1 MWRLTISYTAGAYAP
16 ATSSSSS
23 RALLSAPAASAPLF
37 GVRQILSSVPLF
49 KRLVTPAVMSSVTP
63 TCSLLGQQAEPAC
76 VQQSKCSHCFE
87 SKLGDIGL
95 NADVHMVGRT
105 VLPYLPQSL
114 ASSSLN
120 LIQPPCPPTRPLHPF
135 LSNPGPSLPHPTS
148 TDQSL
153 LCLQVLS

>member
-1 MWRLTISYTAGAYAP
+1 MSCAAGAYAP

-37 GVRQILSSVPLF
+37 GVRQILSSVPF
-49 KRLVTPAVMSSVTP
+49 INRLVTSSVMSSVTP
-63 TCSLLGQQAEPAC
+63 SCTLLGQQAEPAC

-87 SKLGDIGL
+87 SRLGDIGL
-95 NADVHMVGRT
+95 NADVHMVSGT
-105 VLPYLPQSL
+105 FLPYTPQSL

-120 LIQPPCPPTRPLHPF
+120 LGHPPPLPPRPPHPF
-135 LSNPGPSLPHPTS
+135 LINPAPSLPLPTS

-153 LCLQVLS
+153 ICSRVQSL